1 MSDAA
6 ILALAWLAVAVHA
19 VVAALAWRRPGGAPH
34 VPLLNLVVALAV
46 LAYWAPRWYGYAT
59 RGVTWYATDQLIPLY
74 ALVVGGLAAAS
85 LAGRPHAG
93 ALQWIAFAIDALA
106 LLAAALF
113 FSFFRMNR
121 LF

>member
-1 MSDAA
+1 MSDAV
-6 ILALAWLAVAVHA
+6 ILALAWLAVAAHA
-19 VVAALAWRRPGGAPH
+19 LVAVLAWRRPGGAPL
-34 VPLLNLVVALAV
+34 VPSLNLVVALAV
-46 LAYWAPRWYGYAT
+46 LGYWASRWYGYAT

-85 LAGRPHAG
+85 LAGRLHAG
-93 ALQWIAFAIDALA
+93 APQGIAFGIDALV